1 MRWSAVAV
9 ALLMP
14 VFLGGCA
21 MNRVATYAVSSPTEY
36 TLDTGDIV
44 RVTVYGD
51 TTLTNTYTVTD
62 KGTLSFPLIGQ
73 VQARGQTITGVES
86 AITKLL
92 ANGYMISPKVSVEVT
107 TYRPFFIDGAVSK
120 GGQYPYVWGMTAR
133 AAVATAEGFKD
144 FADRTHVTIYRRMG
158 KAMAKFSAP
167 LDAAVM
173 PGDTIV
179 VGERWL

>member
-1 MRWSAVAV
+1 MRWSVLAV
-9 ALLMP
+9 ALLVP
-14 VFLGGCA
+14 VLAGCA
-21 MNRVATYAVSSPTEY
+21 MNRVATYPVTSPAAY
-36 TLDTGDIV
+36 TLDTGDVV

-51 TTLTNTYTVTD
+51 TTLSTTYTVTD

-73 VQARGQTITGVES
+73 VMARGQTITVVEKQ
-86 AITKLL
+86 ITDRL
-92 ANGYMISPKVSVEVT
+92 AAGYMVAPKVSVEVSA
-107 TYRPFFIDGAVSK
+107 YRPFFIDGAVSK
-120 GGQYPYVWGMTAR
+120 SGQYPYVWGMTAR

-158 KAMAKFSAP
+158 KAMAKFSSS
-167 LDAAVM
+167 LDAPVM

>member
-1 MRWSAVAV
+1 
-9 ALLMP
+9 
-14 VFLGGCA
+14 
-21 MNRVATYAVSSPTEY
+21 MNRVATYPVTSPAAY
-36 TLDTGDIV
+36 TLDTGDVV

-51 TTLTNTYTVTD
+51 ATLSTNYTVTD

-73 VQARGQTITGVES
+73 VMARGQTITTVEKQ
-86 AITKLL
+86 ITDRL
-92 ANGYMISPKVSVEVT
+92 ADGYMISPKVSVEVS

-120 GGQYPYVWGMTAR
+120 GGQYAYVWGMTAR

-158 KAMAKFSAP
+158 KAMTKFSAP
-167 LDAAVM
+167 LDVSVM